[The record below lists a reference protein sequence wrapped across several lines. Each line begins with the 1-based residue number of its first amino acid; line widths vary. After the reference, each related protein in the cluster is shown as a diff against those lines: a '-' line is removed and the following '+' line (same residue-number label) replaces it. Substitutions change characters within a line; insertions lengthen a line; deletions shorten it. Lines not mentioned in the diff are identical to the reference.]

1 MDSNLDNK
9 TVGSVLVIGGGIG
22 GIQASLDL
30 ADSGYRVYLLESL
43 PAIGGVMP
51 TLDKTFPTNDCSMC
65 ILAPKL
71 VEAGR
76 HPNIELLTYSDFE
89 SIEGEAGHFSVRVKR
104 KPRYVDPE
112 KCTGCALCTKVDVPD
127 LSKVVEHDGELWVE
141 RIAIDEAKCVQCGDC
156 ARACVK
162 ENSNAPAMSSI
173 YDRQS
178 NGLLPLPELEKARSA
193 VEMRNVR
200 EMSTE
205 ERLGYWCYQMSKCMK
220 CYGCRDICP
229 VFVESECRMEDWA
242 KPGLL
247 PPDAPLYHLARAYY
261 IAQRCTHCGF
271 CEETCPSS
279 LPLRALVDLIRHEDA
294 DDLFAF
300 VPGLSEEQLQ
310 RIHASFPVRVRQEE
324 PA

>member
-1 MDSNLDNK
+1 
-9 TVGSVLVIGGGIG
+9 
-22 GIQASLDL
+22 
-30 ADSGYRVYLLESL
+30 
-43 PAIGGVMP
+43 
-51 TLDKTFPTNDCSMC
+51 
-65 ILAPKL
+65 
-71 VEAGR
+71 
-76 HPNIELLTYSDFE
+76 
-89 SIEGEAGHFSVRVKR
+89 
-104 KPRYVDPE
+104 
-112 KCTGCALCTKVDVPD
+112 
-127 LSKVVEHDGELWVE
+127 
-141 RIAIDEAKCVQCGDC
+141 
-156 ARACVK
+156 
-162 ENSNAPAMSSI
+162 
-173 YDRQS
+173 
-178 NGLLPLPELEKARSA
+178 
-193 VEMRNVR
+193 MRNVR
-200 EMSTE
+200 EMSKE